1 MGGDHGPEVVV
12 PGALAALPAEA
23 PFDLHLYGAPDTIQA
38 ELDRHDHSGLPVT
51 IIPCTQD
58 IEMGESPATAIRSK
72 QDSPI
77 VRAMTDQ
84 KTGAVDAVVSAG
96 STGAMVAASL
106 IILGRIPG
114 VDRPAIGTIIPT
126 VKGQLLLLDAGAN
139 VQCTADHL
147 VSFARLGQVFAREMM
162 GIPEPAIGQ
171 LNIGGEPKKGT
182 DLNVET
188 YQLLEASDMNFVGNI
203 EGNQL
208 MLGPCDVLVTDG
220 FTGNNTLKLVEGFAR
235 FIGALSQRPDLTAEE
250 KEAFGPVLQF
260 LGKNF
265 SYEVQGG
272 AMLLGVRG
280 ISIIAHGRSSARAI
294 TNAVKEAWE
303 QVRHDLPAK
312 LADAQ
317 S

>member
-1 MGGDHGPEVVV
+1 M
-12 PGALAALPAEA
+12 LSYA
-23 PFDLHLYGAPDTIQA
+23 PCQPDDVAPDVRRSRSPRRLLVIALGLLAVGLSLAPQA
-38 ELDRHDHSGLPVT
+38 N
-51 IIPCTQD
+51 
-58 IEMGESPATAIRSK
+58 
-72 QDSPI
+72 
-77 VRAMTDQ
+77 
-84 KTGAVDAVVSAG
+84 AG
-96 STGAMVAASL
+96 SIVT
-106 IILGRIPG
+106 
-114 VDRPAIGTIIPT
+114 
-126 VKGQLLLLDAGAN
+126 
-139 VQCTADHL
+139 
-147 VSFARLGQVFAREMM
+147 
-162 GIPEPAIGQ
+162 
-171 LNIGGEPKKGT
+171 
-182 DLNVET
+182 
-188 YQLLEASDMNFVGNI
+188 SDGSKLVGNI

-208 MLGPCDVLVTDG
+208 MLGPCDVLFTDG